1 MVLARRVTGVGDGIG
16 ELTLPPPGK
25 SKKLWNDQSHHAR
38 PGRVPDRDYARPGRV
53 PDRDYSFRCSIEADA
68 GLRRVESPTHQA
80 AAERSRPYIRSVTVW
95 KSIDLQHRER
105 AQGVSRRSLAAYL
118 SPPGPRRCP
127 VGGGP
132 SRLQG
137 CGTVT
142 CSPARRP
149 YRPECWPCGIRSGW
163 PRRCWHDGGRRARRC
178 RLGADRAQ
186 QGSTVAGA
194 AAVADPPPARQGRG
208 TAGPRWWP
216 PIWRARPYRA
226 LADTL
231 PGRGP
236 AEARPARAGRS
247 QRRFPA
253 GLAALIEGPATL
265 ILSTT
270 TRGFHFGECRARG

>member
-1 MVLARRVTGVGDGIG
+1 MASSLCR
-16 ELTLPPPGK
+16 LPQK
-25 SKKLWNDQSHHAR
+25 
-38 PGRVPDRDYARPGRV
+38 
-53 PDRDYSFRCSIEADA
+53 
-68 GLRRVESPTHQA
+68 
-80 AAERSRPYIRSVTVW
+80 IRSCSLCVTVQ
-95 KSIDLQHRER
+95 KSIDIQHRER
-105 AQGVSRRSLAAYL
+105 APGVRRRSLAAYL
-118 SPPGPRRCP
+118 SPPGPCRCS

-208 TAGPRWWP
+208 TAGPQWWP

-226 LADTL
+226 RWRTRCRAG
-231 PGRGP
+231 GRP
-236 AEARPARAGRS
+236 RPARH
-247 QRRFPA
+247 
-253 GLAALIEGPATL
+253 GPAAASGASRPAWLPDRRPCNADT
-265 ILSTT
+265 
-270 TRGFHFGECRARG
+270 FHNDAWVPFRRMPC